1 MVTELTRLGVRA
13 EEEKDGL
20 VVYPGTPRPGRV
32 ETYDD
37 HRMAM
42 SFSVLGL
49 AAHGIDILNPR
60 CVSKTFPEY
69 FSELEKLSGA

>member
-1 MVTELTRLGVRA
+1 
-13 EEEKDGL
+13 
-20 VVYPGTPRPGRV
+20 V

-69 FSELEKLSGA
+69 FAELEKLAGV